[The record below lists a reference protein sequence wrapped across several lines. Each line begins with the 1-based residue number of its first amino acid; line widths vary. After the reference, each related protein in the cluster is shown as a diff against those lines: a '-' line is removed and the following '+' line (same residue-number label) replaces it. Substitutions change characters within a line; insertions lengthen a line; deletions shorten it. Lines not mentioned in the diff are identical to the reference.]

1 MEDQTKHIAMVIVF
15 AIVGLVLIANLVP
28 ALYSVTYKNVE
39 KENDDAGWIRLTYS
53 NSSKNISVSIND
65 RITISGDD
73 SQSGWDDTI
82 LWADHNLA
90 VFVKDG
96 TAQYIGKNNGVQSGV
111 LGNNF
116 SISRNNIRT
125 QITDGSDTYT
135 FPSSIY
141 AMMPDANGEYSSFIN
156 GSDTRMD
163 DPRTTNYYI
172 GGLMGFTAYDDM
184 SNSGYELD
192 MIVLKDDESVTGAE
206 WRQSI

>member
-1 MEDQTKHIAMVIVF
+1 MEDRTKHIAMVIIF
-15 AIVGLVLIANLVP
+15 AIVGIVLVVNLIP

-39 KENDDAGWIRLTYS
+39 GENEDAGWIRMAYS
-53 NSSKNISVSIND
+53 NSSKNITVSINGK
-65 RITISGDD
+65 ITIRGDD

-82 LWADHNLA
+82 LWADRNLT

-96 TAQYIGKNNGVQSGV
+96 IAQYIGKNNGVQSGI

-141 AMMPDANGEYSSFIN
+141 AMMPDANGGYSSFIN
-156 GSDTRMD
+156 GNDTLMD
-163 DPRTTNYYI
+163 DPKITNYYI
-172 GGLMGFTAYDDM
+172 GGLMDITTYNNM
-184 SNSGYELD
+184 NNSPYGLY
-192 MIVLKDDESVTGAE
+192 MTILKEDKSVTGAE
-206 WRQSI
+206 WGGSL

>member
-15 AIVGLVLIANLVP
+15 AIVGLVLIANLIP
-28 ALYSVTYKNVE
+28 ALYSVTYKNVVE
-39 KENDDAGWIRLTYS
+39 ENDDAGWIRMAYS
-53 NSSKNISVSIND
+53 NSSKNITVSISGK
-65 RITISGDD
+65 ITISGDD

-82 LWADHNLA
+82 LWADYNLA

-96 TAQYIGKNNGVQSGV
+96 TAQYIGKNSDVQSGI
-111 LGNNF
+111 LGSNF
-116 SISRNNIRT
+116 TISRNNIRT

-172 GGLMGFTAYDDM
+172 GGLMGFTAYDNMND
-184 SNSGYELD
+184 SAYELD